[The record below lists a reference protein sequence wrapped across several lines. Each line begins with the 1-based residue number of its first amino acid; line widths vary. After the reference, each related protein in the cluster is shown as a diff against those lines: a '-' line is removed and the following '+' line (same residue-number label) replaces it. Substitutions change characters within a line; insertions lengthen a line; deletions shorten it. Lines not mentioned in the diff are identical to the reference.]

1 MKKLKFLGI
10 AAASLI
16 VAGCSEEVY
25 EQPRPMPEEGDEVAF
40 DLNLGAQSR
49 TVYGPENEGGTAQSI
64 FWGSYVA
71 GEKENI
77 RVFCPESPA
86 GRGMAEFEVSYSL
99 DATTNLPND
108 NYATALVRTSELG
121 VQWGTGERI

>member
-64 FWGSYVA
+64 FWGELCGRRK
-71 GEKENI
+71 GEYQGVLPRKPCRSRHG
-77 RVFCPESPA
+77 RV
-86 GRGMAEFEVSYSL
+86 
-99 DATTNLPND
+99 
-108 NYATALVRTSELG
+108 
-121 VQWGTGERI
+121 